1 MKKKYTKR
9 LVSYHHNELP
19 IDTKTDWKRVDT
31 FTDEELE
38 KNTKLDK
45 DALYADENF
54 WQVAKLVKPKTS
66 KAKVILNL
74 DADLLH
80 WLKDQDVNYQAHINS
95 LLRTCMDIANS
106 SHQRRHHNHH

>member
-1 MKKKYTKR
+1 MKKKHTKR
-9 LVSYHHNELP
+9 LVKYHHNELP
-19 IDTKTDWKRVDT
+19 IDTKTDWKRVDA
-31 FTDEELE
+31 FTEEELE
-38 KNTKLDK
+38 KNAKLDK
-45 DALYADENF
+45 DTLCPDENF

-80 WLKDQDVNYQAHINS
+80 WLKDQDANYQTHINS

-106 SHQRRHHNHH
+106 SPQRHHNPH